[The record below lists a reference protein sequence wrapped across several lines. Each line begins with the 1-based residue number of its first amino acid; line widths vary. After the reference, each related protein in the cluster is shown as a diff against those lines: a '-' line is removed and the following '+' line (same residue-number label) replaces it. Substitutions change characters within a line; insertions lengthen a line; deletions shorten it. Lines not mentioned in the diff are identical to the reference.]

1 MGLFGT
7 LLDMVGLGF
16 LGDAADSV
24 SSSAANALKDKAID
38 MGKEKASEFTTEKA
52 KSYVKDKAVD
62 YAKDKAA
69 GYVKDKA
76 KDKAKRVAKKMVC
89 SNDYSPKIECL
100 TIQYD
105 VLYKTTLHENNHEQV
120 V

>member
-38 MGKEKASEFTTEKA
+38 MGKEKASEFTTEK
-52 KSYVKDKAVD
+52 S
-62 YAKDKAA
+62 
-69 GYVKDKA
+69 
-76 KDKAKRVAKKMVC
+76 
-89 SNDYSPKIECL
+89 
-100 TIQYD
+100 
-105 VLYKTTLHENNHEQV
+105 
-120 V
+120 